1 LPPIQLGPAPQPCQ
15 QRQPS
20 QPRQPNHPDIN
31 TEIRNFTQVQD
42 PPFTGDFDAKPVSA
56 EDEKL
61 LREFWQALEAEKM
74 ELCSRCHERWFDMT
88 LDADHICRHC
98 HNKDEEKCPDEPFFF
113 SAENHLD
120 FGPGPAELGLPELS
134 LMEEMCIARVHVHV
148 NVMQV

>member
-1 LPPIQLGPAPQPCQ
+1 ML
-15 QRQPS
+15 
-20 QPRQPNHPDIN
+20 NPDVNI
-31 TEIRNFTQVQD
+31 ESRDFTQVQD

-98 HNKDEEKCPDEPFFF
+98 HSKDEEKCPDEPFFF

-134 LMEEMCIARVHVHV
+134 LIKEMCIARVHVHV